1 MDSLPINIT
10 DLVVIAILLL
20 SGILAFVRGLVHE
33 TLSIGAWIGAAV
45 VTLYLFPVAQPI
57 ARDYIAIELAADIT
71 AGVAIF
77 LVALILFSIVSRA
90 LSRQVQE
97 SSLGALDRT
106 LGLLFGFVRGAAIVC
121 IAWLVLVWLLPEE
134 EERPTWVNEARSRP
148 LIERGAA
155 ILQALVPE
163 EIRLRGEDAAERA
176 KDSTEDAIE
185 AEESLRELIS
195 PQPQPE
201 AKDDA
206 DSTREGYNPDQRD
219 EMQRLIENTE

>member
-10 DLVVIAILLL
+10 DIIVLIILLL
-20 SGILAFVRGLVHE
+20 SGILAFMRGLVHE
-33 TLSIGAWIGAAV
+33 TLSIGAWVGAAV
-45 VTLYLFPVAQPI
+45 STLYLFPHAQPF
-57 ARDYIAIELAADIT
+57 AREYIAIEVAADIT

-77 LVALILFSIVSRA
+77 LIALILFSIISRA

-106 LGLLFGFVRGAAIVC
+106 LGLLFGFLRGAVIVC
-121 IAWLVLVWLLPEE
+121 VAWLVLVWLLPPD
-134 EERPTWVNEARSRP
+134 ERPEWITEARSRP
-148 LIERGAA
+148 LIERGAE

-163 EIRLRGEDAAERA
+163 EIRLRGEEAAERA
-176 KDSTEDAIE
+176 KDSTEEAIE

-195 PQPQPE
+195 PQPKPE

-206 DSTREGYNPDQRD
+206 DSAREGYNPDQRD
-219 EMQRLIENTE
+219 DMQRLIENTE

>member
-10 DLVVIAILLL
+10 DIIVIVILLL

-33 TLSIGAWIGAAV
+33 TLSIGAWIGAAA
-45 VTLYLFPVAQPI
+45 VTLYLFPFAQPI

-71 AGVAIF
+71 AGVSIF
-77 LVALILFSIVSRA
+77 LVALILFSILSRA

-106 LGLLFGFVRGAAIVC
+106 LGLLFGFLRGAVIVC
-121 IAWLVLVWLLPEE
+121 IAWLVLVWLLPPD
-134 EERPTWVNEARSRP
+134 ERPGWITEAKSRP

-155 ILQALVPE
+155 FLQALIPE
-163 EIRLRGEDAAERA
+163 DVRIRGEDAAERA
-176 KDSTEDAIE
+176 KDSTEDAIKT
-185 AEESLRELIS
+185 EESLRQLIS
-195 PQPQPE
+195 PQPEPE

-206 DSTREGYNPDQRD
+206 DSAPEGYNPDQRD
-219 EMQRLIENTE
+219 DMQRLIENTD

>member
-1 MDSLPINIT
+1 MDSLPINVT
-10 DLVVIAILLL
+10 DLVVIVILLL
-20 SGILAFVRGLVHE
+20 SGILAFMRGLVHE
-33 TLSIGAWIGAAV
+33 TLSIGAWVGAAV
-45 VTLYLFPVAQPI
+45 VTLYLFPLAQPI
-57 ARDYIAIELAADIT
+57 ARDYIAIELAADVI

-77 LVALILFSIVSRA
+77 LIALILFSIISRA

-106 LGLLFGFVRGAAIVC
+106 LGLLFGFVRGAVIVC
-121 IAWLVLVWLLPEE
+121 VAWLVLVWLLPP
-134 EERPTWVNEARSRP
+134 EERPAWITEAKSRP

-163 EIRLRGEDAAERA
+163 EIRLRGKEAAERA
-176 KDSTEDAIE
+176 KDSTENAIE
-185 AEESLRELIS
+185 TEESLRELIS

>member
-1 MDSLPINIT
+1 MDNLAINVT
-10 DLVVIAILLL
+10 DIVVIVILLL
-20 SGILAFVRGLVHE
+20 SGALAFVRGLVHE
-33 TLSIGAWIGAAV
+33 TLSIGAWVGAAV
-45 VTLYLFPVAQPI
+45 VTLYLFPIAQPI

-77 LVALILFSIVSRA
+77 LVALILFSIVSRT

-106 LGLLFGFVRGAAIVC
+106 LGLLFGFLRGAVIVC
-121 IAWLVLVWLLPEE
+121 VAWLVLVWLLPVD
-134 EERPTWVNEARSRP
+134 ERPGWITEAKSRP

-155 ILQALVPE
+155 LLQALIPE
-163 EIRLRGEDAAERA
+163 DIRIRGENAAERA
-176 KDSTEDAIE
+176 KDTTEDAIE
-185 AEESLRELIS
+185 TEESLRNLLT
-195 PQPQPE
+195 PQPEPE

-219 EMQRLIENTE
+219 EMQRLIENTD

>member
-1 MDSLPINIT
+1 MDSLPINVT
-10 DLVVIAILLL
+10 DLVVIVILLL
-20 SGILAFVRGLVHE
+20 SGILAFMRGLVHE
-33 TLSIGAWIGAAV
+33 TLSIGAWVGAAV
-45 VTLYLFPVAQPI
+45 VTLYLFPLVQPI
-57 ARDYIAIELAADIT
+57 ARDYIALQVAADIT

-77 LVALILFSIVSRA
+77 LIALILFSIISRA

-106 LGLLFGFVRGAAIVC
+106 LGLLFGFVRGAVIVC
-121 IAWLVLVWLLPEE
+121 VAWLVLVWLLPP
-134 EERPTWVNEARSRP
+134 EERPAWITEAKSRP
-148 LIERGAA
+148 LIERGAE
-155 ILQALVPE
+155 ILRALTPE
-163 EIRLRGEDAAERA
+163 EYRIRGEKAAERA
-176 KDSTEDAIE
+176 KDSTKNAIE

>member
-1 MDSLPINIT
+1 MDNLAINVT
-10 DLVVIAILLL
+10 DIIVIVILLL

-45 VTLYLFPVAQPI
+45 VTLYLFPVAQPF
-57 ARDYIAIELAADIT
+57 AREYISLELAADIT
-71 AGVAIF
+71 AGVTIF
-77 LVALILFSIVSRA
+77 LVSLILFSIVSRA

-106 LGLLFGFVRGAAIVC
+106 LGLLFGFVRGAVIVC
-121 IAWLVLVWLLPEE
+121 VAWLVLVWLLPED
-134 EERPTWVNEARSRP
+134 ERPGWITEAKSRP

-155 ILQALVPE
+155 FLQALIPE
-163 EIRLRGEDAAERA
+163 DIRIRGEEAAEKA
-176 KDSTEDAIE
+176 KEGTEDAIE

-195 PQPQPE
+195 PQPEPE

-206 DSTREGYNPDQRD
+206 DSSREGYNPDQRD
-219 EMQRLIENTE
+219 EMQRLIENTD